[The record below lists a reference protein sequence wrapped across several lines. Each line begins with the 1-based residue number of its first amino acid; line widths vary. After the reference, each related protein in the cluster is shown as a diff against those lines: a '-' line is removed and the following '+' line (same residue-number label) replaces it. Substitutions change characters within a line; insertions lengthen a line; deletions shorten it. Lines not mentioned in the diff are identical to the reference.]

1 MSDQLST
8 LRKMT
13 VVVADT
19 GELESIKRFTPEDAT
34 TNPTLILKAVESTL
48 YDHLIKDAF
57 VYGERSSEANRWGAT
72 VDFLAVGIGKEI
84 LKVVPGRISTEVDA
98 RLSFDT
104 SKTLERARHLI
115 KLYQQAGISKERVL
129 IKIAATYEGIK
140 AAEALEKEGVN
151 TNVTLLFSLVQAQAA
166 AQAGAYLVSPFVGR
180 ILDWYKANQ
189 PNEDFEGAND
199 PGVKSVTQI
208 YQYYKQ
214 NDFSTVVMGASFRS
228 LEEIRQLAGCDRLT
242 IGPGLLEGLEA
253 DSNPLPQKLSPTMT
267 GPDMPKREI
276 DEKIFRWELNENP
289 MATEKLSEG
298 IRKFA
303 ADTRTLE
310 TYLQNWKG

>member
-1 MSDQLST
+1 MSDQLSA

-19 GELESIKRFTPEDAT
+19 SELESIKRFTPQDAT

-48 YDHLIKDAF
+48 YDHLLKDALA
-57 VYGERSSEANRWGAT
+57 YGEKSASHSHWDAT
-72 VDFLAVGIGKEI
+72 IDHLAVGIGKEI

-104 SKTLERARHLI
+104 SKTLERGRHLI
-115 KLYQQAGISKERVL
+115 ELYQQAGIAKDRVL
-129 IKIAATYEGIK
+129 IKVAATYEGIK
-140 AAEALEKEGVN
+140 AAEVLEKEGIN
-151 TNVTLLFSLVQAQAA
+151 TNVTLLFSMVQAVAA

-180 ILDWYKANQ
+180 ILDWFKANQ
-189 PNEDFEGAND
+189 PDGDYEGAND
-199 PGVKSVTQI
+199 PGVKSVTEI

-242 IGPGLLEGLEA
+242 IGPGLLEGLEQ
-253 DSNPLPQKLSPTMT
+253 DNNPLTQKLSPTMAS
-267 GPDMPKREI
+267 GNFPKREV
-276 DEKIFRWELNENP
+276 DEKTFRWELNEDA
-289 MATEKLSEG
+289 MATEKLSDG

-310 TYLQNWKG
+310 TYLKNWKS